1 MADLNQLQEAMAA
14 TLKSMA
20 EDLLQ
25 KGQTIETLK
34 QQRSTEEEEFNR
46 LFQSFLSLTGQKVDT
61 VNNIVN
67 TGPVSL
73 DKNIQ
78 QSQAE
83 VQNILKTQQ
92 AAMQQANP
100 PQVKMPAA
108 QPKP

>member
-1 MADLNQLQEAMAA
+1 MADLQQLQDAMAA

-25 KGQTIETLK
+25 KSQNIETLK
-34 QQRSTEEEEFNR
+34 QQRTTEEDEFNR

-67 TGPVSL
+67 TGPVSV
-73 DKNIQ
+73 NNSIQ

-100 PQVKMPAA
+100 PQVKMP
-108 QPKP
+108 